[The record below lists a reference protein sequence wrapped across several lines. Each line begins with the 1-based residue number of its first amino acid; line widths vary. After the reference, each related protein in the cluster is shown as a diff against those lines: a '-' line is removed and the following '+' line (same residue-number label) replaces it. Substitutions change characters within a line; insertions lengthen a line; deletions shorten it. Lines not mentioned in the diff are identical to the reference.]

1 MSNFM
6 MNVISWI
13 LLILIILTLYLI
25 DKVNH
30 LSKLSSPEKPVEA
43 EEDMEPPGD
52 ILFAGLEGKRL
63 WDAMN
68 GRPIAGFDAK
78 LIDALRVHFEPIL
91 REHIGATFKD
101 GLHDG
106 VAKVSN
112 SPASQRKIDTLRGF
126 VNSWLPS
133 QHLGSVYRVAHE
145 FAELDQDVREEEDLV
160 RLQQTLDSVTQM
172 LHQRAGIALDIPYS
186 EWLLDDAS
194 RPERPTKASDSDTL
208 ALTDQSQTQAP
219 LTQGLEQVNAY
230 EEQQRQDIAA
240 EEDALNMTAE
250 IIEPSAELKMV

>member
-6 MNVISWI
+6 MNVISWT

-30 LSKLSSPEKPVEA
+30 LSKLSSTEKPVEA
-43 EEDMEPPGD
+43 EAESEPPGD

-68 GRPIAGFDAK
+68 GRPIAGFDAQ
-78 LIDALRVHFEPIL
+78 LINALRIHFEPIL

-106 VAKVSN
+106 VAKVSH
-112 SPASQRKIDTLRGF
+112 SPASQRKIDTPRGF

-133 QHLGSVYRVAHE
+133 QHLGSIYRVAHE

-194 RPERPTKASDSDTL
+194 RPDKPHSAQESL
-208 ALTDQSQTQAP
+208 ALTNSSQGQAP
-219 LTQGLEQVNAY
+219 LMQGLEQVNAY

-240 EEDALNMTAE
+240 EEDAHNMTAE
-250 IIEPSAELKMV
+250 IIEPSAELKMF

>member
-1 MSNFM
+1 
-6 MNVISWI
+6 
-13 LLILIILTLYLI
+13 
-25 DKVNH
+25 
-30 LSKLSSPEKPVEA
+30 
-43 EEDMEPPGD
+43 
-52 ILFAGLEGKRL
+52 
-63 WDAMN
+63 MN

-112 SPASQRKIDTLRGF
+112 SPASQRKIDTPRGF

-186 EWLLDDAS
+186 EWLLVDEVHA
-194 RPERPTKASDSDTL
+194 PEPEPEEPAPAQEAL
-208 ALTDQSQTQAP
+208 ALTDESQQALVIAP
-219 LTQGLEQVNAY
+219 VQALEQVQAY

-240 EEDALNMTAE
+240 EEDAQNMTAE
-250 IIEPSAELKMV
+250 VIEPVAELKAV